1 MLNLA
6 ALIEPLVV
14 FDFEI
19 IDKPNNEKNHIEE
32 VK

>member
-19 IDKPNNEKNHIEE
+19 IEKPNNDKNYFEE